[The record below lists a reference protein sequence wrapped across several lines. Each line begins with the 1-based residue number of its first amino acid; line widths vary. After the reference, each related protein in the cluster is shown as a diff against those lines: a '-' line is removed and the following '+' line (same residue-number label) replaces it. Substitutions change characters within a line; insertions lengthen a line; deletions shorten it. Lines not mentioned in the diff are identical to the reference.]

1 MDFSIIIPARYA
13 SSRLPAKLLKDINGK
28 TLIEHTYS
36 NAVKSDASRVIIATD
51 DVRIKTIAE
60 DFGAEVCMTNDSH
73 ISGTSRLSE
82 VVSVL
87 NFQDDDVVVNLQG
100 DEPMMSP
107 SAINQ
112 VASNLSSSGM
122 SVATLCEKIDTEDA
136 YFDENC
142 VKVVYNSRGKAMY
155 FSRSPIPAFRDSA
168 KINLDLCFRH
178 IGLYAYRVNFLKDYT
193 NMTISSLEMAEKL
206 EQLTFLTHGFDIH
219 VETSCASTGYGV
231 DTESDLIKVKK
242 FEAEVLSYGM
252 AVPKLDDEELINH
265 LIAKQKLIK
274 FDDGHYVHV
283 DALEKLISDLRT
295 HFAKNNMMEFS
306 EFRELSGLSRKL
318 GIPTLEYLDS
328 VGYTHRQDNVRVP
341 GPKLETE

>member
-1 MDFSIIIPARYA
+1 MDFSVIIPARYA

-122 SVATLCEKIDTEDA
+122 SVATLCEKIDTEEA

-178 IGLYAYRVNFLKDYT
+178 IGLYAYRVYFLKDYT
-193 NMTISSLEMAEKL
+193 NMAISSLEMAEKL

-242 FEAEVLSYGM
+242 
-252 AVPKLDDEELINH
+252 EL
-265 LIAKQKLIK
+265 KK
-274 FDDGHYVHV
+274 
-283 DALEKLISDLRT
+283 
-295 HFAKNNMMEFS
+295 
-306 EFRELSGLSRKL
+306 
-318 GIPTLEYLDS
+318 
-328 VGYTHRQDNVRVP
+328 
-341 GPKLETE
+341 

>member
-87 NFQDDDVVVNLQG
+87 NFQDNDVVVNLQG

-122 SVATLCEKIDTEDA
+122 SVATLCEKIDTEEA

-178 IGLYAYRVNFLKDYT
+178 IGLYAYRVIFLKDYT

-242 FEAEVLSYGM
+242 E
-252 AVPKLDDEELINH
+252 
-265 LIAKQKLIK
+265 IK
-274 FDDGHYVHV
+274 
-283 DALEKLISDLRT
+283 K
-295 HFAKNNMMEFS
+295 
-306 EFRELSGLSRKL
+306 
-318 GIPTLEYLDS
+318 
-328 VGYTHRQDNVRVP
+328 
-341 GPKLETE
+341 

>member
-1 MDFSIIIPARYA
+1 MDFSVIIPARYA

-242 FEAEVLSYGM
+242 E
-252 AVPKLDDEELINH
+252 
-265 LIAKQKLIK
+265 IK
-274 FDDGHYVHV
+274 
-283 DALEKLISDLRT
+283 K
-295 HFAKNNMMEFS
+295 
-306 EFRELSGLSRKL
+306 
-318 GIPTLEYLDS
+318 
-328 VGYTHRQDNVRVP
+328 
-341 GPKLETE
+341 

>member
-1 MDFSIIIPARYA
+1 MDFSVIIPARYA

-73 ISGTSRLSE
+73 TSGTSRLSE

-122 SVATLCEKIDTEDA
+122 SVATLCEKIDTEEA

-155 FSRSPIPAFRDSA
+155 FSRSPIPAFRDST

-219 VETSCASTGYGV
+219 VETSCTSTGYGV

-242 FEAEVLSYGM
+242 
-252 AVPKLDDEELINH
+252 EL
-265 LIAKQKLIK
+265 
-274 FDDGHYVHV
+274 
-283 DALEKLISDLRT
+283 
-295 HFAKNNMMEFS
+295 KN
-306 EFRELSGLSRKL
+306 
-318 GIPTLEYLDS
+318 EY
-328 VGYTHRQDNVRVP
+328 Y
-341 GPKLETE
+341 